1 MTSSA
6 VAEATWPV
14 DTTAPFSREAVLRVL
29 DRAPDGYKLL
39 ARLVEDPCDLVSDY
53 DPRTD
58 ELMAATGTMRPR
70 SRGGKLREQLRA
82 WLIAGLLQEN
92 S

>member
-1 MTSSA
+1 MSSSA

-14 DTTAPFSREAVLRVL
+14 DRTAPFSREAVFRVL

-53 DPRTD
+53 DPRNGG
-58 ELMAATGTMRPR
+58 LMAAPGATRPR

-82 WLIAGLLQEN
+82 WLIAGLLQE
-92 S
+92 SA